1 MTPCLKQTAV
11 AAALLAAAT
20 LAIANQP
27 TTWQVAKP
35 ASGQT
40 LQTATLP
47 STTLNG
53 DSTHTVSLSVACQ
66 PNAEPYA
73 YLSIGKSAG
82 FNTTPFEGADGAGIK
97 AKLFSVN
104 TPKADARYNVSGAPQ
119 GPNFAF
125 SLQPSKKE
133 LGTWLNNA
141 GKPLK
146 IEIASAD
153 GKGKPLVAQ
162 FDLPQDTKPLQQV
175 LQPCL

>member
-1 MTPCLKQTAV
+1 MNIRHRSALAI
-11 AAALLAAAT
+11 ALLAAVT
-20 LAIANQP
+20 LAQANQP

-35 ASGQT
+35 VAGQS

-53 DSTHTVSLSVACQ
+53 DSAHTASLSVACQ

-73 YLSIGKSAG
+73 YLSIGKSAN
-82 FNTTPFEGADGAGIK
+82 FNTTPFEGAAGAGIK
-97 AKLFSVN
+97 EKLVSVDTAKAAA
-104 TPKADARYNVSGAPQ
+104 KYNASGAAQ

-125 SLQPSKKE
+125 SLQPTKKE
-133 LGTWLNNA
+133 LAAWLSNA

-146 IEIASAD
+146 VEVASAD

-162 FDLPQDTKPLQQV
+162 FNLPSDAAALKQV